1 MKNNSSGEKT
11 KKIRVTK
18 ESQLLLHM
26 EVVVETMWPALS
38 VAFSKNN
45 FFLNPKKTIL
55 FYNLFGT
62 DKRLSENK
70 KM

>member
-45 FFLNPKKTIL
+45 FFC
-55 FYNLFGT
+55 NLFGT